1 LGEIAVSKMSRAF
14 IDVRPGRESGDDIY
28 LDLLGP
34 LCLRDAAGVDLT
46 PRGRKSQGLL
56 ALVAVS
62 PALRRSRAWLQDK
75 LWSDRPQE
83 QGSASL
89 RQCLTQVRASLGRH
103 VDCLMTDRDWVAL
116 DPARVHVLAEHD
128 QAELDDAEFL
138 EGLDIRDAEFEHWV
152 RDQRMRYAERHGH
165 APEEPVSTA
174 DPAGRSSLQ
183 PIVGLAL
190 SARDDPMAAFAELTL
205 NLVASAL
212 LKNPKIGV
220 MDLRHHAGLAVSSRP
235 AEMPNWILCAGSL
248 ACGRAVRITLT
259 LSDAAANR
267 LRWTETATFDVAE
280 FHARE
285 PRSVLA
291 LAAQVV
297 HAIQARVPLAEAGH
311 GSVRATPAGCID
323 ALITKAPI
331 SRRLL

>member
-1 LGEIAVSKMSRAF
+1 MSKMSRAF
-14 IDVRPGRESGDDIY
+14 IDVRPGRDSSDDLF

-62 PALRRSRAWLQDK
+62 PALRRSRSWLQDK

-89 RQCLTQVRASLGRH
+89 RQCLTEVRASLGRH
-103 VDCLMTDRDWVAL
+103 VDCLMTDRGWVAL
-116 DPARVHVLAEHD
+116 DPARVHVLAERD
-128 QAELDDAEFL
+128 QAELDDVEFL
-138 EGLDIRDAEFEHWV
+138 EGLDIRDPEFEHWV
-152 RDQRMRYAERHGH
+152 RDQRMRHAERHSH
-165 APEEPVSTA
+165 APEEPATTA
-174 DPAGRSSLQ
+174 NPPGRSSWQ

-190 SARDDPMAAFAELTL
+190 SSLDEPMAAFAELTL

-220 MDLRHHAGLAVSSRP
+220 MDLRHHAELALPSRP
-235 AEMPNWILCAGSL
+235 AEMPNWVLCAGSL
-248 ACGRAVRITLT
+248 ACGRGVRITLT
-259 LSDAAANR
+259 LSDVAANR
-267 LRWTETATFDVAE
+267 LRWTETTTFDVAE

-297 HAIQARVPLAEAGH
+297 HAIQAQVPLTKTGL
-311 GSVRATPAGCID
+311 GSARTTLAGCID
-323 ALITKAPI
+323 ASATKAPI
-331 SRRLL
+331 SSRLL